1 MANITEFNRE
11 PAITVSTLTAT
22 TEVTSP
28 SVQGDTTSA
37 TVALGNPTYA
47 TLSDVPTN
55 LPEGTQVYVK
65 DENQLYVEDG
75 T

>member
-1 MANITEFNRE
+1 MVTVTELNRAANITAN
-11 PAITVSTLTAT
+11 AIDAG
-22 TEVTSP
+22 
-28 SVQGDTTSA
+28 SVSA
-37 TVALGNPTYA
+37 TAELANPTYA

>member
-1 MANITEFNRE
+1 VGVS
-11 PAITVSTLTAT
+11 PSSVST
-22 TEVTSP
+22 
-28 SVQGDTTSA
+28 DSA
-37 TVALGNPTYA
+37 TVTNTVSAGTVSADAVTAADELGNPTYA

-65 DENQLYVEDG
+65 DENEIYIEDG